1 MCIRDRWESIAISIG
16 KKKITAQRWK
26 DAALVVLGGMFDE
39 IPMIEEILSRAYDAR
54 D

>member
-1 MCIRDRWESIAISIG
+1 MQLW
-16 KKKITAQRWK
+16 QFW
-26 DAALVVLGGMFDE
+26 GGMFDE